1 MEEVR
6 AKVETATVEVR
17 AEMRVKPAVEE
28 VRAEVE
34 TFAEEVLARVEMAT
48 EEVRAEIRVG
58 TDGRVRQNEDKSKSP
73 YGDPNSEIVR
83 FPELIFSG
91 EN

>member
-1 MEEVR
+1 MPCTENWVDLILLAE
-6 AKVETATVEVR
+6 EVR
-17 AEMRVKPAVEE
+17 AEMRVKTAAEE
-28 VRAEVE
+28 VRAE
-34 TFAEEVLARVEMAT
+34 M
-48 EEVRAEIRVG
+48 RVG
-58 TDGRVRQNEDKSKSP
+58 TDGRVRQNEDKSKSR